1 MGGRSGKFVVPHTAE
16 KTEDSLRKPDTIEQV
31 KALDSEQSV
40 QLLNGVVT
48 AGPDVPCID
57 EVMELADDVKLEN
70 GHKEKCSSE
79 EENHEQENGDVTK
92 SDVPQNGDA
101 KRAKKGNP
109 ISRILRRISRKG
121 SNIKKHSTDN
131 TCEKPEDTNNDEKQE
146 VNTTEAQSPEC
157 TANNS
162 VDPTSDNS
170 VLLVAD
176 NLVQDV
182 IISATQTRLEE
193 IQVCEVKPYEESY
206 NHTET
211 KNDTQEPL
219 SEAEVSHV
227 SSCINGSYVNG
238 EPVNESINKSEDV
251 LVNGNHTHEEVNG
264 VDCNNANG
272 YADDNIIQ
280 SKLANLELI
289 NGHSEVNGFHYE
301 TTNSVMLSND
311 Y

>member
-16 KTEDSLRKPDTIEQV
+16 KTEDSLRKPDAVEQV

-57 EVMELADDVKLEN
+57 EVTEHTDDVKLEN
-70 GHKEKCSSE
+70 GHKERCSPG
-79 EENHEQENGDVTK
+79 EENHEQANGDVTK
-92 SDVPQNGDA
+92 SDVPQNEDA
-101 KRAKKGNP
+101 KRTKKGNP

-121 SNIKKHSTDN
+121 SNLKKHSTDN

-146 VNTTEAQSPEC
+146 VTTTEAQSPEC
-157 TANNS
+157 TANSN
-162 VDPTSDNS
+162 VDPTSVS
-170 VLLVAD
+170 PVLLVAD

-193 IQVCEVKPYEESY
+193 IQVCEVRPYEENYS
-206 NHTET
+206 HTET
-211 KNDTQEPL
+211 KNDTQESL
-219 SEAEVSHV
+219 SEVEISHV
-227 SSCINGSYVNG
+227 SSCVNESYVNG
-238 EPVNESINKSEDV
+238 EPVNESIDKSEDV
-251 LVNGNHTHEEVNG
+251 LVNGVHAHEEVNG

-272 YADDNIIQ
+272 YVDDNVIQ

-301 TTNSVMLSND
+301 TKNSVMVSND

>member
-16 KTEDSLRKPDTIEQV
+16 KTEDSLRKPDAVEQV

-40 QLLNGVVT
+40 QHT
-48 AGPDVPCID
+48 
-57 EVMELADDVKLEN
+57 DDVKLEN
-70 GHKEKCSSE
+70 GHKERCSPE
-79 EENHEQENGDVTK
+79 EENHEQANGDVTK
-92 SDVPQNGDA
+92 SDVPQNEDA
-101 KRAKKGNP
+101 KRTKKGNP

-121 SNIKKHSTDN
+121 SNLKKHSVDN

-146 VNTTEAQSPEC
+146 VTTTEAQSPEC
-157 TANNS
+157 TANSN
-162 VDPTSDNS
+162 VDPTSDS
-170 VLLVAD
+170 PVLLVAD

-193 IQVCEVKPYEESY
+193 MQVCEVRPYEENYS
-206 NHTET
+206 HTET
-211 KNDTQEPL
+211 KNNTQESL
-219 SEAEVSHV
+219 SEVEISHV
-227 SSCINGSYVNG
+227 SSCVNESYVNG
-238 EPVNESINKSEDV
+238 EPVNESIDKSEDV
-251 LVNGNHTHEEVNG
+251 LVSG

-272 YADDNIIQ
+272 YVDDNVIQ

-301 TTNSVMLSND
+301 TKNSVMVSND